1 MKKNRVIPIL
11 VLKEGDIV
19 QSYEFKRY
27 KRVGNA
33 LKAVERLSQWDADEM
48 IYLDITTNSSKIP
61 ARDDLNSTHLPER
74 IKLVEEIAKRSSMP
88 FTFGGGLKTIKDIE
102 LTITAGADKV
112 SLNSL
117 FFQDKLV
124 VRNAVRNLGSQAIVA
139 SIDYKVIENRR
150 YVWNP
155 ISRKLTE
162 IELQPW
168 LDQLLDLGV
177 GEILLTSID
186 RDGSKQGYD
195 LETISEVSSSIQ
207 VPLIANGGVGKWDDF
222 KEGIMAGAEA
232 VAAANIFHF
241 TDQSVYQARDY
252 LYNKKMNVRKPSLS
266 QFM

>member
-1 MKKNRVIPIL
+1 M
-11 VLKEGDIV
+11 
-19 QSYEFKRY
+19 
-27 KRVGNA
+27 
-33 LKAVERLSQWDADEM
+33 
-48 IYLDITTNSSKIP
+48 
-61 ARDDLNSTHLPER
+61 
-74 IKLVEEIAKRSSMP
+74 
-88 FTFGGGLKTIKDIE
+88 
-102 LTITAGADKV
+102 
-112 SLNSL
+112 
-117 FFQDKLV
+117 